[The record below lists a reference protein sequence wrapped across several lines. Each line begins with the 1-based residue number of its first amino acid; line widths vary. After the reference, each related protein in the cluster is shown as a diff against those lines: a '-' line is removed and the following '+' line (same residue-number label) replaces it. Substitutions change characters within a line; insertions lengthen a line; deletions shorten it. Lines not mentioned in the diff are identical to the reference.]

1 MDLDLKAMHKQK
13 DDAVQSLVKGIEGL
27 FKKNGIEYIIGHG
40 SFDSNGTVK
49 VTSKTG
55 TDNIKAKNVIIATGS
70 APVAFPNLP
79 FDEKQIISSTGALS
93 FDKVPKHLV
102 IVGAGIIGLE
112 LGSVWKRLG
121 ANVTVVEYQ
130 SSIGAGMDKSISD
143 SFQKI
148 LQKQGIKFILNT
160 KVEKIDTSGD
170 GIHIKCKNVNSAEET
185 EVPKNNF
192 TFR

>member
-1 MDLDLKAMHKQK
+1 MHKQK

-27 FKKNGIEYIIGHG
+27 FKKNKIEYIIGHG
-40 SFDSNGTVK
+40 SFNSDGTIK
-49 VTSKTG
+49 VASQTG
-55 TDNIKAKNVIIATGS
+55 TDCIKAKNVIIATGS
-70 APVAFPNLP
+70 TPVPFPNLQ
-79 FDEKQIISSTGALS
+79 FDEKQIVSSTGALS

-130 SSIGAGMDKSISD
+130 SSIGAGMDKSISE

-160 KVEKIDTSGD
+160 KVDEIKPNNDEVY
-170 GIHIKCKNVNSAEET
+170 IKCKNVTSALKT
-185 EVPKNNF
+185 EVPNNNF